1 MKDINIE
8 YLQNIIKENNC
19 AFLCGNGF
27 SINFDKNFA
36 NIYDRLEEA
45 NKQVQENSVYKVTQ
59 GKLLTKVFEENYN
72 KVYKFVKEYKQKDF
86 DKLFYDG
93 ILFAKNIMTN
103 EKLLKNLDKEGYNPK
118 LVFDYSKTDIIK
130 SIANC
135 NNYKNINIEFW
146 TILIYIY
153 FAIKKM
159 KKEINYKFNKKNTF
173 ISLIECGDVFR
184 VSKNDLQNDI
194 DFLTLSNGFTIY
206 YKMLFST
213 AILCNGKALNV
224 EKLDNIKKI
233 SLPILTNFLSKFK
246 TIMTLNYDHILENL
260 LKSDII
266 HLHGSFV
273 KNKYEYVYL
282 QSLGINIE
290 DTYISFSDIL
300 LGDYFYKIQ
309 AAIIYNFSKNNLDK
323 KIPHLSKVIDKNF
336 SINAID
342 TVFIFGLNIENDEH
356 ILRTIMLELYKGNSK
371 NKKII
376 YSYFTE
382 KDKEIFENQYHKC
395 ITFRND
401 ISEEVKNIPLLGIK
415 TQEILNK
422 LFFNI

>member
-1 MKDINIE
+1 MKNINIE
-8 YLQNIIKENNC
+8 YLEHIIKENNC
-19 AFLCGNGF
+19 VFLCGNGF
-27 SINFDKNFA
+27 SINFDKDFA
-36 NIYDRLEEA
+36 NIYDRLEEP
-45 NKQVQENSVYKVTQ
+45 NEQIQKNSIYKVTQ
-59 GKLLTKVFEENYN
+59 GKLLTKAFEENYN
-72 KVYKFVKEYKQKDF
+72 KVYQFVKEYKQGNF
-86 DKLFYDG
+86 EKLFYDG
-93 ILFAKNIMTN
+93 IFFAKTIIENK
-103 EKLLKNLDKEGYNPK
+103 KLLENLDEEDYNPK

-135 NNYKNINIEFW
+135 NNYKNVNIEFW
-146 TILIYIY
+146 TILIYVY

-184 VSKNDLQNDI
+184 VSKNNLQNDV

-213 AILCNGKALNV
+213 AILSKGKALDV
-224 EKLDNIKKI
+224 KKLDNIKKI
-233 SLPILTNFLSKFK
+233 NLPILTNFLSNFK
-246 TIMTLNYDHILENL
+246 LIMTLNYDSILENL
-260 LKSDII
+260 LKKDII
-266 HLHGSFV
+266 HLHGSFI
-273 KNKYEYVYL
+273 KNKCEYVYL

-300 LGDYFYKIQ
+300 LGDYFYKTQ
-309 AAIIYNFSKNNLDK
+309 TAILYDLFQNNLNK
-323 KIPHLSKVIDKNF
+323 NIPHLSKVIDEKF
-336 SINAID
+336 SINNID

-356 ILRTIMLELYKGNSK
+356 ILRTIMLELYKINSK
-371 NKKII
+371 NKKVI

-382 KDKEIFENQYHKC
+382 EDKEIFEKQYYKC

-415 TQEILNK
+415 TQEILDK
-422 LFFNI
+422 IFFK

>member
-1 MKDINIE
+1 MKDINVE
-8 YLQNIIKENNC
+8 YLENIIKENNC

-27 SINFDKNFA
+27 SINFDKDFA

-45 NKQVQENSVYKVTQ
+45 NSQIQENGIYKVAQ

-72 KVYKFVKEYKQKDF
+72 KVYKFIKEYKQKDF
-86 DKLFYDG
+86 EKLFYDG
-93 ILFAKNIMTN
+93 ILFARTIMTN
-103 EKLLKNLDKEGYNPK
+103 EKLLKNLDAEDYNTK
-118 LVFDYSKTDIIK
+118 LVFDYSKTYIIK

-153 FAIKKM
+153 FAIQKM
-159 KKEINYKFNKKNTF
+159 KNEINYKFNKKNTF
-173 ISLIECGDVFR
+173 ISFIECGDVFR
-184 VSKNDLQNDI
+184 VSKNNLQNDV

-206 YKMLFST
+206 YKILFST
-213 AILCNGKALNV
+213 AILCNGKALNI

-233 SLPILTNFLSKFK
+233 NLPILTDFLSTFK
-246 TIMTLNYDHILENL
+246 SIMTLNYDHILENL
-260 LKSDII
+260 LKQDII

-273 KNKYEYVYL
+273 TNKHEYVYL
-282 QSLGINIE
+282 QSLGINIK

-300 LGDYFYKIQ
+300 LGDYFYKTQ
-309 AAIIYNFSKNNLDK
+309 TAILYDLFQNNFNK
-323 KIPHLSKVIDKNF
+323 KITHLSKVIDRNF
-336 SINAID
+336 SINTID

-356 ILRTIMLELYKGNSK
+356 ILRTIMLELYKINSK

-376 YSYFTE
+376 YSYFTKE
-382 KDKEIFENQYHKC
+382 DKEIFENQYHKC

-401 ISEEVKNIPLLGIK
+401 ISEKVKNIPLLGIK
-415 TQEILNK
+415 TQEILDK
-422 LFFNI
+422 IFFK

>member
-1 MKDINIE
+1 MKDINVE
-8 YLQNIIKENNC
+8 YLENIIKENNC

-27 SINFDKNFA
+27 SINFDKDFA

-45 NKQVQENSVYKVTQ
+45 NSQIQENGIYKVTQ

-72 KVYKFVKEYKQKDF
+72 KVYKLVEKYKQKDF
-86 DKLFYDG
+86 EKLFYDG
-93 ILFAKNIMTN
+93 ILFARTIMAN
-103 EKLLKNLDKEGYNPK
+103 EKLLKNLDTEGYNPK

-153 FAIKKM
+153 FAIQKM
-159 KKEINYKFNKKNTF
+159 KKQINYKFNKKNTF
-173 ISLIECGDVFR
+173 IALIECGDVFR
-184 VSKNDLQNDI
+184 VSTNNLQNDI

-213 AILCNGKALNV
+213 AILCNGKALN
-224 EKLDNIKKI
+224 IKKLNNI
-233 SLPILTNFLSKFK
+233 QKINLPILTNFLSIFK
-246 TIMTLNYDHILENL
+246 SIMTLNYDHILENL
-260 LKSDII
+260 LKQDII

-273 KNKYEYVYL
+273 KNEYEYVYL
-282 QSLGINIE
+282 QSFGINIE

-300 LGDYFYKIQ
+300 LGDYFYKTQ
-309 AAIIYNFSKNNLDK
+309 AAILYDLFQNNFNKR
-323 KIPHLSKVIDKNF
+323 IIHLSKVIDRNF
-336 SINAID
+336 SINTIN
-342 TVFIFGLNIENDEH
+342 TIFIFGLNIENDEH
-356 ILRTIMLELYKGNSK
+356 ILRTIMLELYKVNSK

-382 KDKEIFENQYHKC
+382 EDKEIFENQYHKC

-401 ISEEVKNIPLLGIK
+401 ISKEVKNIPLLGIK
-415 TQEILNK
+415 TQEILDK
-422 LFFNI
+422 VFFK